1 MKTEKKINPFL
12 NVQIMKQ
19 IMSIDNFIALCES
32 APKND
37 DGVIDEMESDIIKKV
52 TKVSKKYKSEL
63 EKILD

>member
-1 MKTEKKINPFL
+1 MKIEKKITPFL
-12 NVQIMKQ
+12 NVQIMNQ

-32 APKND
+32 AAKND

-52 TKVSKKYKSEL
+52 TKVSNKYKSEL

>member
-12 NVQIMKQ
+12 NVQIMNQ

-32 APKND
+32 AAKND

-52 TKVSKKYKSEL
+52 TKVSN
-63 EKILD
+63 